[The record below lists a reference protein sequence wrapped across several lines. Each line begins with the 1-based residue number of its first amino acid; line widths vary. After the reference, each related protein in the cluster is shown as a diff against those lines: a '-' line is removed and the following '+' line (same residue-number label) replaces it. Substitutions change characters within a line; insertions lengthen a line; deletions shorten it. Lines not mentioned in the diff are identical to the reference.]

1 MEDFCP
7 AVEVN
12 QLTMMMMMITLL
24 ITDVHNGYLQT
35 KYLGTTLVL
44 GFINLRINKVGNS
57 KR

>member
-12 QLTMMMMMITLL
+12 QLTMMMMMITFL

-44 GFINLRINKVGNS
+44 GYINLRINKVGNS